1 MKITFKSDK
10 DKKLY
15 NSSKEMSKKYGSQAR
30 EIQKRLLQIES
41 SPTMKQFAFDRPH
54 SLEWNLKWCIA
65 IDIKHPYR
73 IIIRP
78 VWEFDLSDR
87 ETITEIEVQE
97 LNKDYH

>member
-54 SLEWNLKWCIA
+54 SLE
-65 IDIKHPYR
+65 
-73 IIIRP
+73 
-78 VWEFDLSDR
+78 
-87 ETITEIEVQE
+87 
-97 LNKDYH
+97 